1 LNWLTPKS
9 TCEWEGV
16 TCDNDLNVVSIL
28 MERNRLSGVI
38 PNELALISGSIR
50 SLDLTSNRIYMIGD
64 DFNLFESL
72 VNLENL
78 HMNDNF
84 LVYDEG
90 LPSQF
95 GKMTNLK
102 SIKLSYNI
110 LVGQLEG
117 TSYPILS
124 GLNQL
129 THLEL
134 ESNAFNGT
142 FPEAISDMG
151 QIVYIYMRQN
161 VMNYNLD
168 FIKGG
173 KISNLCELLL
183 LIFFLMFFVIIGHH
197 NKYNTT

>member
-1 LNWLTPKS
+1 M
-9 TCEWEGV
+9 EG
-16 TCDNDLNVVSIL
+16 DN
-28 MERNRLSGVI
+28 
-38 PNELALISGSIR
+38 
-50 SLDLTSNRIYMIGD
+50 
-64 DFNLFESL
+64 FNLFESL

-110 LVGQLEG
+110 LGGQLEG
-117 TSYPILS
+117 TYPILP

-134 ESNAFNGT
+134 ESNFFNGT
-142 FPEAISDMG
+142 FPEAIGLLTNLASLSLSDSSLSG
-151 QIVYIYMRQN
+151 TIRN
-161 VMNYNLD
+161 ELGNLSGLRRLWLYGNKLEGTIPKTLENLSLLEVAEFHNNSLSGPMPFGVCD
-168 FIKGG
+168 MVQ
-173 KISNLCELLL
+173 SNDYKVKSLTSDCLQSQVECDST
-183 LIFFLMFFVIIGHH
+183 FCCTGCF
-197 NKYNTT
+197 

>member
-1 LNWLTPKS
+1 
-9 TCEWEGV
+9 
-16 TCDNDLNVVSIL
+16 
-28 MERNRLSGVI
+28 ME
-38 PNELALISGSIR
+38 
-50 SLDLTSNRIYMIGD
+50 GD

-110 LVGQLEG
+110 LGGQLEG
-117 TSYPILS
+117 TYPILS

-134 ESNAFNGT
+134 ESNSFNGT
-142 FPEAISDMG
+142 LPEAISDMD

-173 KISNLCELLL
+173 KLSNLCRLLL
-183 LIFFLMFFVIIGHH
+183 PIFF
-197 NKYNTT
+197 